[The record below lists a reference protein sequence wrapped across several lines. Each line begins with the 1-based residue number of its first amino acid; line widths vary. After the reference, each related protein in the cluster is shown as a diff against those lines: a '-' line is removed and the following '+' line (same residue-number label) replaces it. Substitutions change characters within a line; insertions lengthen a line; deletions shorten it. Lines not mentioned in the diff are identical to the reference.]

1 MNFVTVNANFA
12 DALSGERI
20 FPGERVIDT
29 GFPNI
34 VHPYSLDGKTLF
46 VKESTIVELAEAAG
60 LIVKRDVGD
69 SGDAE
74 VVDGEDVGVGVGEAS
89 VGEVKVGGSGSSK
102 RRSGGKTEG

>member
-1 MNFVTVNANFA
+1 MDFVTVNANFA
-12 DALSGERI
+12 DALTGERI

-69 SGDAE
+69 SGNAKG
-74 VVDGEDVGVGVGEAS
+74 VDGEDVGIGVGEAEA
-89 VGEVKVGGSGSSK
+89 GEVEVGGGSAPK
-102 RRSGGKTEG
+102 RRSGGKAKG